1 MEGDKRGME
10 QEEKDM
16 ELVSDYLYHRLG
28 DEERLAFEARMAVDE
43 EFRSFYEEIRLMIR
57 GIGSYGRRENLR
69 KVELLESELS
79 AGAPARVRSL
89 KSAKRYYW
97 LAAAAVAVIAVSSV
111 LLTGPGQ
118 PDTQSLFENYYEPYP
133 NVFEPTR
140 RGEPTE
146 SEVSRRKKAF
156 IAYDNARYGE
166 AAQLFEGLIVDS
178 DKINQ
183 DIVSLYLGNCY
194 IELGRTADAIDI
206 FEKIEKESVMRD
218 QAHWYL
224 AMAWIK
230 EGQID
235 KARKVLEELEKSGG
249 SYSEKSGEI
258 LNKIN

>member
-1 MEGDKRGME
+1 MKSAKKVCLKQNMEGDKRGME

-111 LLTGPGQ
+111 LLTGPRAAGYSVIIRK
-118 PDTQSLFENYYEPYP
+118 TIYE
-133 NVFEPTR
+133 TLSQR
-140 RGEPTE
+140 
-146 SEVSRRKKAF
+146 
-156 IAYDNARYGE
+156 I
-166 AAQLFEGLIVDS
+166 
-178 DKINQ
+178 
-183 DIVSLYLGNCY
+183 
-194 IELGRTADAIDI
+194 
-206 FEKIEKESVMRD
+206 
-218 QAHWYL
+218 
-224 AMAWIK
+224 
-230 EGQID
+230 
-235 KARKVLEELEKSGG
+235 
-249 SYSEKSGEI
+249 
-258 LNKIN
+258 